1 MLLSR
6 HAAFEILGELA
17 RLHNTKIVRHISAP
31 MLRPVIMWAKRL
43 TRTEWNQI
51 YKASPASLGL
61 DRGNFDMVIGFA
73 GELRALRNIGT
84 AVLASVRHD
93 VATRCRVRVRPAMRA
108 GVRLA
113 LAIGRAVLDLFFWVS
128 RR

>member
-17 RLHNTKIVRHISAP
+17 RLHNTKFVRHISGP

-61 DRGNFDMVIGFA
+61 DRRNFDMVIGFA
-73 GELRALRNIGT
+73 GELRALRNIGPVGV
-84 AVLASVRHD
+84 AGVRRD

-108 GVRLA
+108 GVRLV
-113 LAIGRAVLDLFFWVS
+113 LGVGRVILDLFFWIS

>member
-1 MLLSR
+1 
-6 HAAFEILGELA
+6 
-17 RLHNTKIVRHISAP
+17 
-31 MLRPVIMWAKRL
+31 MWAKRL
-43 TRTEWNQI
+43 RTEWNQI
-51 YKASPASLGL
+51 YEASPASLGL
-61 DRGNFDMVIGFA
+61 DRRNFDMVVGFA
-73 GELRALRNIGT
+73 RELRALRNIGT

-113 LAIGRAVLDLFFWVS
+113 LAVGRAVLDLFFWIS

>member
-6 HAAFEILGELA
+6 PAAFEILGELA
-17 RLHNTKIVRHISAP
+17 RLHNTKIVRHIGAP

-51 YKASPASLGL
+51 YKASLGV
-61 DRGNFDMVIGFA
+61 DRRDFDMVVSFA
-73 GELRALRNIGT
+73 GELRALRNVGP
-84 AVLASVRHD
+84 AVLAGVRRD

-108 GVRLA
+108 GVRFV
-113 LAIGRAVLDLFFWVS
+113 LAIGRAILDLFFWIS